1 MIAKNAAAKNP
12 EVLKEDIMLSTK
24 RIIKT
29 VMINDTRPNVKKL
42 IGKVSSLK
50 IKPIVAFANAIN
62 TAAPSALINPVTST
76 PGTSLAPI
84 KKASPIKRTSIINLI
99 MLNLL
104 MFKSFYKFLIVALF
118 ALFLIS
124 CSGTNKK
131 PIIKFSQD
139 SASIVIKNLDK
150 ASLLKVRD
158 AYAVNADSNQLI
170 TVLIKPG
177 EQDSLQDETLV
188 NGKTKLIGDSIVF
201 KPDLP
206 FVKGK
211 DYVVESLIGVEF
223 ATVEKLILSQ
233 VKQSLQP
240 QRQTLK
246 R

>member
-1 MIAKNAAAKNP
+1 
-12 EVLKEDIMLSTK
+12 
-24 RIIKT
+24 
-29 VMINDTRPNVKKL
+29 
-42 IGKVSSLK
+42 
-50 IKPIVAFANAIN
+50 
-62 TAAPSALINPVTST
+62 
-76 PGTSLAPI
+76 
-84 KKASPIKRTSIINLI
+84 
-99 MLNLL
+99 
-104 MFKSFYKFLIVALF
+104 MFKSLYKFLIVALF
-118 ALFLIS
+118 ALLLIS

-158 AYAVNADSNQLI
+158 AYAIDADSNQLF

-188 NGKTKLIGDSIVF
+188 HGKIKLIGDSIVF

>member
-1 MIAKNAAAKNP
+1 
-12 EVLKEDIMLSTK
+12 
-24 RIIKT
+24 
-29 VMINDTRPNVKKL
+29 
-42 IGKVSSLK
+42 
-50 IKPIVAFANAIN
+50 
-62 TAAPSALINPVTST
+62 
-76 PGTSLAPI
+76 
-84 KKASPIKRTSIINLI
+84 

-104 MFKSFYKFLIVALF
+104 MFKSFYKFLIVVLF

-150 ASLLKVRD
+150 VSLLKVRD

-188 NGKTKLIGDSIVF
+188 NGRTKLIGDSIIF